1 MAVVVPQDEP
11 AWPDA
16 LSISSSSFG
25 GGAGS
30 AGGDGDGDGDGSMVL
45 REGMINLDGTRLGR
59 DVG

>member
-25 GGAGS
+25 GGAGG
-30 AGGDGDGDGDGSMVL
+30 AGGDGDGSMVL